1 VLYRVGDL
9 VIVKGKTALSSD
21 SAFSFGIVI
30 HVENIAE
37 TKIIDDMWNT
47 KIFERKTLYKV
58 ITDGK
63 IKTLDNHLIKG
74 KA

>member
-1 VLYRVGDL
+1 MSYRVGDL
-9 VIVKGKTALSSD
+9 VIVKHRTALSD
-21 SAFSFGIVI
+21 DNAFSFGIVI
-30 HVENIAE
+30 DVKNTAE

-58 ITDGK
+58 IADGK

>member
-1 VLYRVGDL
+1 
-9 VIVKGKTALSSD
+9 
-21 SAFSFGIVI
+21 
-30 HVENIAE
+30 
-37 TKIIDDMWNT
+37 MWNT

-58 ITDGK
+58 IADGK

>member
-1 VLYRVGDL
+1 MSYRVGDL
-9 VIVKGKTALSSD
+9 VVVKHRTALSSD
-21 SAFSFGIVI
+21 NAFSFGIVI
-30 HVENIAE
+30 DVKNTAE

-63 IKTLDNHLIKG
+63 IKTLNNHLIKG